1 MGQNASTESAHDAV
15 NDVEGDLAQKVD
27 SSAPCVP
34 SQLAAVSSVASSCTA
49 SALPNSAG
57 PCICLQPERGIKLFR
72 FVRAGNTGSWELASS
87 NASPRFYDANED
99 STTSGK
105 ADWFLEVGDIEARVD
120 SELSYVMDLP
130 GRRITFS
137 AGEHCYAL
145 RFPNDEMFRSFAEE
159 LNDKAF
165 YNLTGLHNDESN
177 RTKELGADYAGMFFA
192 KDISERMSEPMEVA
206 GSAPDVPSPKG
217 ETRDEQAME
226 TNEDD
231 DGSTYQG
238 LIMGAGENNF
248 LMRGRHFDV
257 LRNVVGGVEDKGVT
271 FTIGQLPGT
280 PGPRTPGMHPYA
292 TPPKVLLAQSERKM
306 NLLTPDN
313 PNKLM
318 HADIETGKVVSTW
331 SFKKDG
337 VEINMKDIVHDDKAG
352 QLDDRSTFLGLDN
365 NRLCNKGGGTSALSP
380 PGLDPSAPLRVF
392 SGRPSTP
399 LLLTGEVAACGAC
412 GCCRWD
418 LRDPNGVVNT
428 TPVVQ
433 YCPGGKDYSRGTN
446 FQCMATSGDGFVAVG
461 SKDGKVRLYDG
472 KKMTQ
477 AKTAIPGLG
486 APITAIDVTHDG
498 KWVLA
503 TTDKYLMVVKTTY
516 EDDKGRDANGFTSR
530 MGGRGAVP
538 RLLRLRPED
547 TIRTDGRPL
556 SKGKFTWITEKGM
569 SERWV
574 AASCGNF
581 SVVWNFTKVKNCG
594 AESLSF
600 GGLPTSMDYIINSKD
615 EDVVDSA
622 FLHPKYAKNVAL
634 EQAALVVATP
644 HRLFNMN

>member
-1 MGQNASTESAHDAV
+1 MGQNASTEGAHDAV
-15 NDVEGDLAQKVD
+15 NDVEGDLAQK
-27 SSAPCVP
+27 
-34 SQLAAVSSVASSCTA
+34 
-49 SALPNSAG
+49 
-57 PCICLQPERGIKLFR
+57 PERGIKLFR

-87 NASPRFYDANED
+87 NASPRFYDSNED

-145 RFPNDEMFRSFAEE
+145 RFPNSEMFRSFAEE

-177 RTKELGADYAGMFFA
+177 RTKEMGADYAGIFFA
-192 KDISERMSEPMEVA
+192 KDISERMSEPMEVP
-206 GSAPDVPSPKG
+206 GSTPDVPSPQG

-365 NRLCNKGGGTSALSP
+365 NRLCK
-380 PGLDPSAPLRVF
+380 
-392 SGRPSTP
+392 
-399 LLLTGEVAACGAC
+399 
-412 GCCRWD
+412 WD

>member
-1 MGQNASTESAHDAV
+1 
-15 NDVEGDLAQKVD
+15 
-27 SSAPCVP
+27 
-34 SQLAAVSSVASSCTA
+34 
-49 SALPNSAG
+49 
-57 PCICLQPERGIKLFR
+57 
-72 FVRAGNTGSWELASS
+72 
-87 NASPRFYDANED
+87 
-99 STTSGK
+99 
-105 ADWFLEVGDIEARVD
+105 
-120 SELSYVMDLP
+120 
-130 GRRITFS
+130 
-137 AGEHCYAL
+137 
-145 RFPNDEMFRSFAEE
+145 
-159 LNDKAF
+159 
-165 YNLTGLHNDESN
+165 
-177 RTKELGADYAGMFFA
+177 
-192 KDISERMSEPMEVA
+192 
-206 GSAPDVPSPKG
+206 
-217 ETRDEQAME
+217 
-226 TNEDD
+226 
-231 DGSTYQG
+231 
-238 LIMGAGENNF
+238 
-248 LMRGRHFDV
+248 
-257 LRNVVGGVEDKGVT
+257 
-271 FTIGQLPGT
+271 
-280 PGPRTPGMHPYA
+280 
-292 TPPKVLLAQSERKM
+292 
-306 NLLTPDN
+306 
-313 PNKLM
+313 
-318 HADIETGKVVSTW
+318 
-331 SFKKDG
+331 
-337 VEINMKDIVHDDKAG
+337 MKDIVHDDKAG

-365 NRLCNKGGGTSALSP
+365 NRLCK
-380 PGLDPSAPLRVF
+380 
-392 SGRPSTP
+392 
-399 LLLTGEVAACGAC
+399 
-412 GCCRWD
+412 WD